1 MRGNQVYT
9 ECVKEEEGGREAWE
23 ETSTEQGI
31 LTPEGF
37 NMVLYAV
44 IL

>member
-9 ECVKEEEGGREAWE
+9 ECVRGEEGGREAGE

-31 LTPEGF
+31 LTARLKGYGL
-37 NMVLYAV
+37 VL
-44 IL
+44 